1 MRHSSFWKL
10 TRFRYWLILRK
21 QENGPMPLGLLTSIL
36 NSTLTGATGA
46 RTDQSAAQNSAQ
58 NQASAPQ
65 GSAPIT
71 DVSQDRIDLNDPEK
85 AADAAPVAAYPPPPP
100 AAIPDVPAA
109 LVEAEPAPVTAAV
122 VLDAEQEAAPVTKAA
137 AGTSAQVDTAADAL
151 AIDASSTAPV
161 SAGRSGTSAGSASAE
176 TAPAADSGFVTQA
189 TDAWSDEE
197 HARAMAIKALQQERM
212 LNIASTLTE
221 AADKHAAVQ
230 AEKRAETAAATAEAS
245 TRPALLVA

>member
-1 MRHSSFWKL
+1 
-10 TRFRYWLILRK
+10 
-21 QENGPMPLGLLTSIL
+21 MPLGLLTSIL

-46 RTDQSAAQNSAQ
+46 RTDQSAAQNSPQ

-85 AADAAPVAAYPPPPP
+85 AADAAPPVAAYPPPPP

-109 LVEAEPAPVTAAV
+109 LVEAEPAPVTAAA
-122 VLDAEQEAAPVTKAA
+122 VLDAEQGAAPVTKAA
-137 AGTSAQVDTAADAL
+137 AGTSAQADTAADAL
-151 AIDASSTAPV
+151 VLDASSTAPV